1 MQGCFVFGNDHDDL
15 DVFQRTAE
23 FVINVG
29 IDLPR
34 FAILTPFPG
43 TPLHNRLANEGRILT
58 RNWELYDGQHV
69 VLPPK
74 QMTPR
79 ELQEGHER
87 AWKAAYSRRA
97 IFRRISGTT
106 CRYPLSIAANLGYR
120 FYAHHLHTHYNCDWP
135 LIPEDVNVPEPT
147 PLKKAV

>member
-1 MQGCFVFGNDHDDL
+1 VFE
-15 DVFQRTAE
+15 RTAD
-23 FVINVG
+23 FVNDVA

-43 TPLHNRLANEGRILT
+43 TPLFKRFDREGRILT

-69 VLPPK
+69 VHLPK
-74 QMTPR
+74 NMTPR
-79 ELQEGHER
+79 QLQEGHER

-97 IFRRISGTT
+97 ILKRISKA
-106 CRYPLSIAANLGYR
+106 RVQIPISIAANLGYR

-135 LIPEDVNVPEPT
+135 LVPKDAGEEVRP
-147 PLKKAV
+147 PLRKAV